1 MKKDLEP
8 TSRPLKRFCECDA
21 SQLWRHDYPWLVP
34 TGSHGM
40 LPTSSQSSQP
50 LIGLRCVGRVR
61 SWKYLG
67 AALNIGGTSE
77 VLKSQFHCATCTIH
91 TSISRLQ
98 SQHQIDKYKLN
109 CKCHPL
115 DESRYIK
122 IKATTGMGS
131 VEALPRQQSVKRPVS
146 L

>member
-21 SQLWRHDYPWLVP
+21 SELWRHDYPWLVP

-77 VLKSQFHCATCTIH
+77 VHSSPSTKLISTSWTANAIH
-91 TSISRLQ
+91 LTNQDISRSKPQPGWVRLRRCQ
-98 SQHQIDKYKLN
+98 GSNLSN
-109 CKCHPL
+109 GPCHCSSYASNIS
-115 DESRYIK
+115 ER
-122 IKATTGMGS
+122 
-131 VEALPRQQSVKRPVS
+131 KRTHSP
-146 L
+146 